1 MMNNLYNKIR
11 HMDTIQLEKFM
22 KNHDDNSVTLET
34 LLFIA
39 YDLHKYEPN
48 DKIIEKKL
56 KRQYQYKFRK
66 ELEERY
72 KKCIISKKNIT
83 VCEACHIIP
92 FSKSDNEQIYNINNG
107 LLLSADLHKLFD
119 TYKMSINNDKKVVFA
134 NNIFEEKSYKEF
146 RKYVNVDVKL
156 NSETMENIKI
166 HYEKFLQLNIY
177 HNKN

>member
-1 MMNNLYNKIR
+1 MINNLYNEMR
-11 HMDTIQLEKFM
+11 HMDYIQLEKFI
-22 KNHDDNSVTLET
+22 KNNNDNSVTLET

-66 ELEERY
+66 ELEKRY

-166 HYEKFLQLNIY
+166 HYEKFLQLN
-177 HNKN
+177 N